1 MGVLDRLRRQTR
13 VQTAPAQLERRFTQQ
28 ITIGNGRVQVAG
40 DRHADPSASA
50 TVYRC
55 VQTNATNM
63 ASLDLIVR
71 NTAGEPDPQHPA
83 SVLFNRRP
91 NPTYSA
97 RLLKEI
103 VWAQLELRG
112 KAFLYLDRGPSG
124 DSEPQAVWPIFDDVD
139 AVIDDTQA
147 NPAGAGELK
156 GFIVKRGAQRIGL
169 LPAEVLWLRYP
180 HPDVPWVA
188 QSPLQAA
195 QFAADLDTYAKTWQR
210 GELQNGPGANG
221 IVFLGDLEEEQ
232 FTQTVT
238 ALRQETDGPRNA
250 RRNAF
255 TSGTVPPGFV
265 RLGLTAVEASYI
277 ESRKVN
283 REEIALGFGVP
294 RDLLFGESTYDNQRA
309 AKVNLWTDTLV
320 PKLEVVAGE
329 IDRQL
334 LPDLAQSAEWDTSKV
349 DALRENQDAIVLRVN
364 SATER
369 DLLLL
374 DEAREQMGLDP
385 LPNGLGKQ
393 TLTAYRLALDPFTQ
407 VTAERLAVL
416 SGPPPVTVVEQARAA
431 LPAVQ
436 VRARRTVAVDAK
448 AISRQYDAME
458 AIGRKA
464 VVRLAEKQRK
474 AVLRR
479 LEQIERKAAPGW
491 EVRTQPDDLFD
502 ERFWVEQTQELLGG
516 FVGQVFDGG
525 AAQTA
530 KALGLDF
537 SLFDDA
543 VTAGMRGRL
552 DTLADV
558 VTATTKQAIGEA
570 LLEPGVEAG
579 ESVPKLADRLTAVF
593 DGLETWRAEMIA
605 RTETVGGHNAASR
618 TAAGA
623 SGLVTARQWLAAS
636 DGRVRDSHAEL
647 DGHVTNG
654 MDDPYPNGL
663 LHPGDP
669 SGDPAETINC
679 RCVETYVLA
688 DEDDQ

>member
-1 MGVLDRLRRQTR
+1 MRMLDRLRRQQPPAARADTP
-13 VQTAPAQLERRFTQQ
+13 PAQRRFTQQ
-28 ITIGNGRVQVAG
+28 ITVSGGKVTTTSAK
-40 DRHADPSASA
+40 DDPAASA

-71 NTAGEPDPQHPA
+71 NAAGEPDERHPA

-97 RLLKEI
+97 RILKEI

-112 KAFLYLDRGPSG
+112 KAFLYIDRGPSG
-124 DSEPQAVWPIFDDVD
+124 DGDPQAVWPIFDEVD
-139 AVIDDTQA
+139 AVIDNTGA
-147 NPAGAGELK
+147 NPSGAGELK
-156 GFIVKRGAQRIGL
+156 GYIVRRGAERIGL

-180 HPDVPWVA
+180 HPTVA
-188 QSPLQAA
+188 WASQSPLQAA
-195 QFAADLDTYAKTWQR
+195 SFAADLDTYAKTWQA
-210 GELQNGPGANG
+210 GELRNGPGANG
-221 IVFLGDLEEEQ
+221 IVFLGDLEEDQ
-232 FTQTVT
+232 FTQTVA

-255 TSGTVPPGFV
+255 TSGTVRPEFV
-265 RLGLTAVEASYI
+265 RLGLTAVEAAYI
-277 ESRKVN
+277 ETRKVN
-283 REEIALGFGVP
+283 REEIALAFGVP

-309 AKVNLWTDTLV
+309 AKVNLWSDTLV

-334 LPDLAQSAEWDTSKV
+334 LPDLQQTAEWDVSKV
-349 DALRENQDAIVLRVN
+349 EALRENQDAVALRVN

-385 LPNGLGKQ
+385 LPNGLGQ
-393 TLTAYRLALDPFTQ
+393 VTLTAYRMTLDPFAQ
-407 VTAERLAVL
+407 MSAERLAVL
-416 SGPPPVTVVEQARAA
+416 TAAPALPVVEQARAA
-431 LPAVQ
+431 LPALE
-436 VRARRTVAVDAK
+436 VRGRRAVAVDAK
-448 AISRQYDAME
+448 AIARQYAAME

-464 VVRLAEKQRK
+464 VARLADKQRQ

-479 LEQIERKAAPGW
+479 LEQIERKAAPDW
-491 EVRTQPDDLFD
+491 ETRTQPDDLFD
-502 ERFWVEQTQELLGG
+502 ERFWVEQTKDLLGG

-537 SLFDDA
+537 DLFDQA
-543 VTAGMRGRL
+543 VTAAMRGRL

-558 VTATTKQAIGEA
+558 VTATTKQAIADA

-579 ESVPKLADRLTAVF
+579 ESVPKLADRLTEVF
-593 DGLETWRAEMIA
+593 EGLQTWRAETIA

-618 TAAGA
+618 TAAAA
-623 SGLVTARQWLAAS
+623 SGVVAARQWLAAS
-636 DGRVRDSHAEL
+636 DRQVRDSHVDL

-663 LHPGDP
+663 MHPGDP

-679 RCVETYVLA
+679 RCVETYVLS
-688 DEDDQ
+688 EDDQ